1 MFFFVLLCMMMPSV
15 FGESSKVRA
24 RTSFAFT
31 VASLAVEL
39 VSCWV
44 SSFIVCLRNSAV
56 TVFFV
61 AIAAQEGAELHISFF
76 VRFVD
81 TAFGLTRRHVFLFL
95 VLLPS
100 LATAKTTSSTSGSS
114 YFENPYVFAFL
125 FAFCSLSVAFMMTN
139 TLPKRPRAS
148 QPDPETGSART
159 RFVKIGISVT
169 EAERQEWQDYVAP
182 LAESNQR
189 EEFLRLFRDR
199 RLQGDLLRERDEA
212 WLANQKLT
220 AQLIAVQNE
229 LGCYHFFA

>member
-1 MFFFVLLCMMMPSV
+1 MGNVGIVV
-15 FGESSKVRA
+15 FGPGRSSA
-24 RTSFAFT
+24 QEHG
-31 VASLAVEL
+31 L
-39 VSCWV
+39 
-44 SSFIVCLRNSAV
+44 
-56 TVFFV
+56 V

-169 EAERQEWQDYVAP
+169 EAERQEWQDYVAHVAP